1 MAVSGSLTRSV
12 LNFKSGAKTAVSSIF
27 SGCLLIAGLFA
38 LGPFIRY
45 IPKPALAVLVITVG
59 LSLLSLPNIR
69 VMLKTTRSDATV
81 FLSTFIGGL
90 FLPLDTAIY
99 IGAATSIALFLHKAS
114 KPGLKEISF
123 DQGGN
128 LHEHKLVDRKDE
140 RPEIAIVHVEGDL
153 FFASSEL
160 FLDQMRH
167 LVEHPALKII
177 ILRLRNAHNLDA
189 SVALT
194 IKDLVLFARANNRDV
209 IVSGAHPY
217 VERVF
222 KNSGLLDTLTEANFF
237 RYHAENPTI
246 STRDALK
253 RAQEITGTKSADI
266 TIYASDKKQ
275 S

>member
-1 MAVSGSLTRSV
+1 M
-12 LNFKSGAKTAVSSIF
+12 
-27 SGCLLIAGLFA
+27 
-38 LGPFIRY
+38 
-45 IPKPALAVLVITVG
+45 
-59 LSLLSLPNIR
+59 
-69 VMLKTTRSDATV
+69 
-81 FLSTFIGGL
+81 
-90 FLPLDTAIY
+90 
-99 IGAATSIALFLHKAS
+99 
-114 KPGLKEISF
+114 
-123 DQGGN
+123 
-128 LHEHKLVDRKDE
+128 DRKDE